1 MCSTSSRR
9 SSSSG
14 RTSVWSGAGRPPNNM
29 LPLHLPLE
37 GTDYIEWTPQ
47 VQHDA
52 ASSVHGD
59 GENGRDLA
67 ASPGSR
73 DCCTESLRAPRP
85 LTTSSPLKPKKVCA
99 RMIRRQ
105 EWLAATAPP
114 EEGGDPEAATAS
126 PRASTAD
133 KYGVDL
139 EEFKMKSSRKPRDF
153 KKFLRIS

>member
-1 MCSTSSRR
+1 M
-9 SSSSG
+9 
-14 RTSVWSGAGRPPNNM
+14 WSGAGRPPNNM
-29 LPLHLPLE
+29 LLPTSALK

-52 ASSVHGD
+52 ASAVRGD
-59 GENGRDLA
+59 GENGRDFV

-85 LTTSSPLKPKKVCA
+85 LTTSSPLKPKQACA

-114 EEGGDPEAATAS
+114 EEGGDPEAAPAS
-126 PRASTAD
+126 PRAGTAD

-139 EEFKMKSSRKPRDF
+139 EEFKMKSRRKPRDF
-153 KKFLRIS
+153 KKCLRIAEWTVDGSF